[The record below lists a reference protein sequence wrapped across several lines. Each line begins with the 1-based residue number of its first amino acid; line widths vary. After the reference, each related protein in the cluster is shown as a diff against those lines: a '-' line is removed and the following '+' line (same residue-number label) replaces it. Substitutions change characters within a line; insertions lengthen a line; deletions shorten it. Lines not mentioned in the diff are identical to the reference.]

1 MLISP
6 YLIVSAMDPL
16 MIAGLLIL
24 GVLAGILG
32 TLFGVG
38 GGIIFIPVLTI
49 VYGLTATEAAAVSL
63 IGIIATST
71 SATAFYLQKR
81 VTNIRLGLLLEISTA
96 IGAMV
101 GAFISAYIQDWV
113 LMVIFAIVILISA
126 LRMVVDKKKEIFSE
140 EGEFTYHDL
149 KKDKDMNYDVKN
161 IKSGFAACSI
171 AGVVSSMTGV
181 GGGVIKVP
189 IMNLHMGIPI
199 KAAMAT
205 SNYMIGITA
214 FSGAIVYF
222 LNGHVLLDV
231 AAFVVIGA
239 FLGSL
244 VGKHISKFVDG
255 PSLKK
260 YFSVLLI
267 FIAVIMLLQ
276 AGGVL

>member
-1 MLISP
+1 
-6 YLIVSAMDPL
+6 MDPL
-16 MIAGLLIL
+16 MIVGLLIL
-24 GVLAGILG
+24 GILAGILG
-32 TLFGVG
+32 TLFGIG

-49 VYGLTATEAAAVSL
+49 IYGLTATEAAAVSL

-71 SATAFYLQKR
+71 SATTFYLQKK

-101 GAFISAYIQDWV
+101 GAFLSAYIQDWI

-126 LRMVVDKKKEIFSE
+126 LHMLIDKKKNVVSDS
-140 EGEFTYHDL
+140 GKFTYHDL
-149 KKDKDMNYDVKN
+149 KENKDINYDVHN
-161 IKSGFAACSI
+161 VKSSFAACSV
-171 AGVVSSMTGV
+171 AGVVSSMTGI

-189 IMNLHMGIPI
+189 IMNLHMNVPI

-214 FSGAIVYF
+214 FSGAIIYF

-244 VGKHISKFVDG
+244 MGKHLSMFIDG

-267 FIAVIMLLQ
+267 AVSIIMLLQ
-276 AGGVL
+276 AGDVL

>member
-1 MLISP
+1 
-6 YLIVSAMDPL
+6 

-32 TLFGVG
+32 TLFGIG
-38 GGIIFIPVLTI
+38 GGIVFIPILTI
-49 VYGLTATEAAAVSL
+49 VYGLTTTEAAAVSL

-71 SATAFYLQKR
+71 SATTFYLQKR

-101 GAFISAYIQDWV
+101 GAFMSAYIQDWA
-113 LMVIFAIVILISA
+113 LMMIFAIVILVSA
-126 LRMVVDKKKEIFSE
+126 LRMTAGREKEVSSE
-140 EGEFTYHDL
+140 KGEFTYYDL
-149 KKDKDMNYDVKN
+149 KREENVNYDVKN

-171 AGVVSSMTGV
+171 AGMVSSMTGI

-189 IMNLHMGIPI
+189 IMNLHMGVPVR
-199 KAAMAT
+199 AAMAT

-214 FSGAIVYF
+214 FSGAIIYF

-244 VGKHISKFVDG
+244 VGERVSKSVDG
-255 PSLKK
+255 SSLRK
-260 YFSVLLI
+260 YFSILLI
-267 FIAVIMLLQ
+267 FVSIIMFLQ
-276 AGGVL
+276 AGGIL